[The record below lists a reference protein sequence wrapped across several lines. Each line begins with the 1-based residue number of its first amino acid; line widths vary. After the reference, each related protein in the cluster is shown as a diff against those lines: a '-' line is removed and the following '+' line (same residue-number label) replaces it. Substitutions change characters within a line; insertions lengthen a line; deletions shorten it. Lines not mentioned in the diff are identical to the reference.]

1 MTKKTFSVIR
11 IEKGLGK
18 QRSAFII
25 DYEGREAKVTMFNF
39 QKENSD
45 VRQIHCNIEN
55 GRITQDLQTITDTFY
70 NDSDKTYLFKVK
82 QKWDNLKYYELED
95 LRFSEEVYR
104 LKLPF
109 SDSNEKLEK
118 GQYIECK
125 IKEFHSEKPYFILT
139 DADPSLMDFLPFI
152 I

>member
-1 MTKKTFSVIR
+1 MIKKTFSVIR

-25 DYEGREAKVTMFNF
+25 DYEGREAKVVMFNF

-45 VRQIHCNIEN
+45 VQQIHCNIEN

-82 QKWDNLKYYELED
+82 QKRDNLKYYELED

-109 SDSNEKLEK
+109 FQIQMKSWKRDNISNVK
-118 GQYIECK
+118 
-125 IKEFHSEKPYFILT
+125 
-139 DADPSLMDFLPFI
+139 
-152 I
+152 

>member
-1 MTKKTFSVIR
+1 MTKKTFPVIR

-82 QKWDNLKYYELED
+82 QN
-95 LRFSEEVYR
+95 
-104 LKLPF
+104 
-109 SDSNEKLEK
+109 
-118 GQYIECK
+118 G
-125 IKEFHSEKPYFILT
+125 
-139 DADPSLMDFLPFI
+139 I